1 MNDMPAPTSVT
12 APPPAGGGA
21 GGDKGDK
28 GDKKPSLYI
37 VDALNYLFRAF
48 HALPHLTTTKGVETG
63 AVYGLCQMLLRVA
76 REQSPTHICV
86 VYDAPGPNF
95 RHQIYSE
102 YKAHRPPMP
111 PELASQMPIV
121 DRVVDTFGIQ
131 TLAVPGFEADDVIA
145 TVTRLAVAGGM
156 EVVICSSDKDLM
168 QLCDENVNVLD
179 TMKNRRLGPAEVKE
193 KFGVSPAQVGDVLA
207 LMGDGID
214 NVPGV
219 DGIGPKT
226 ASELIGTFGSIDA
239 LYARLGEVKGK
250 RRETLAAARELVK
263 TSRELVAL
271 RDDVPLPKTLIDLH
285 RVEPDRDR
293 LLALFRELEFS
304 RLVEGMAPGAT
315 GAHAA
320 AMASMGVGAGAAR
333 APGAS
338 ADNEAAAPAPVVVRP
353 PPPPARVIL
362 DIAGLQALA
371 AEIAAAGEVGL
382 AVIAEGPVSVRA
394 DLVGIAF
401 ALPAPATN
409 DAGSATRAR
418 AYIPLCHRY
427 LGAPVCLRESDALA
441 VLGPILSSP
450 AVHKHAHDA
459 KLAEVLLLR
468 RGIVLAGLVSDSMI
482 ASYLLDA
489 SRTRYDLDVVAA
501 AEDRGEVVAR
511 TSWMGTGRNAHP
523 GSDLSV
529 EEVGTRIAAEAHA
542 ALALAEPQGRR
553 LATAHLDRLYHDLEL
568 PLSHVLARIECRGI
582 RLDVDYLRSLG
593 NEVSTSLVAL
603 EADIH
608 RLAGQTFN
616 INSNKQLADVLF
628 GKLALPVIRKTKTGA
643 STDADTLEELAA
655 LHPVPAKIVEF
666 RALAKLKG
674 TYIDALPALVD
685 PATSRLHTSFNQ
697 AVAATGRLSSSDPN
711 LQNIPIRSEVGRRI
725 RGAFLAK
732 PGYVIVSA
740 DYSQIELRIL
750 AHFSEDPAFLDAFR
764 TGQDIHLRTAAEVFG
779 VPPESVTAE
788 HRRVAKAINFGL
800 VFGQSD
806 FGLSQVLRI
815 PRAQARQYIDSYF
828 ARYVGVRRYME
839 RAISDARDTGEVSTL
854 LGRRR
859 PLPEIRAARA
869 QDRSYGERMARN
881 TPIQGSAADLLKLAM
896 IRVDAAL
903 ERERQDQRDSKDDA
917 QRRTSTPVAELLL
930 TVHDELVFE
939 VQQGAVDTFKQW
951 VKNEMES
958 VYALKVPL
966 VVDVG
971 AGPTWGDA
979 H

>member
-1 MNDMPAPTSVT
+1 
-12 APPPAGGGA
+12 
-21 GGDKGDK
+21 
-28 GDKKPSLYI
+28 
-37 VDALNYLFRAF
+37 
-48 HALPHLTTTKGVETG
+48 
-63 AVYGLCQMLLRVA
+63 
-76 REQSPTHICV
+76 
-86 VYDAPGPNF
+86 
-95 RHQIYSE
+95 
-102 YKAHRPPMP
+102 
-111 PELASQMPIV
+111 
-121 DRVVDTFGIQ
+121 
-131 TLAVPGFEADDVIA
+131 
-145 TVTRLAVAGGM
+145 M

-168 QLCDENVNVLD
+168 QLCDENVTVLD
-179 TMKNRRLGPAEVKE
+179 TMRNRRMGPAEVKE
-193 KFGVSPAQVGDVLA
+193 KFGVSPSQVGDVLA
-207 LMGDGID
+207 LMGDSVD

-226 ASELIGTFGSIDA
+226 AAELIGKFGSLDG
-239 LYARLGEVKGK
+239 LYAHLDEVKGK
-250 RRETLAAARELVK
+250 RRETLATAREAVRI
-263 TSRELVAL
+263 SRELVAL
-271 RDDVPLPKTLIDLH
+271 RDDLPLPKTLVELH
-285 RVEPDRDR
+285 RVEPDRDK
-293 LLALFRELEFS
+293 LLAVFRDLEFS
-304 RLVEGMAPGAT
+304 RLIEALTPGAT

-320 AMASMGVGAGAAR
+320 AMASMGLGDASPR
-333 APGAS
+333 APSRALADPLDAS
-338 ADNEAAAPAPVVVRP
+338 AGVDDARPAAPAPVVVRP
-353 PPPPARVIL
+353 PPPPARVIVDL
-362 DIAGLQALA
+362 AALQALA
-371 AEIAAAGEVGL
+371 AEITAAGEVGPRGDRRR
-382 AVIAEGPVSVRA
+382 AGQRPRRSRRHRVRA
-394 DLVGIAF
+394 AGDRDGN
-401 ALPAPATN
+401 APGT
-409 DAGSATRAR
+409 R
-418 AYIPLCHRY
+418 AYIPLRHRY
-427 LGAPVCLRESDALA
+427 LGAPVCLREPDVLE
-441 VLGPILSSP
+441 VLGPLLSSP
-450 AVHKHAHDA
+450 SVRKHAHDA

-468 RGIVLAGLVSDSMI
+468 RGIALDNLASDSMI
-482 ASYLLDA
+482 AAYLLDA

-501 AEDRGEVVAR
+501 GEDRGEAVAR
-511 TSWMGTGRNAHP
+511 TVWMGTGRNAHP
-523 GSDLSV
+523 ASDLPV
-529 EEVGTRIAAEAHA
+529 EEVGTRLAAEAYA
-542 ALALAEPQGRR
+542 ALALAEPQGRK
-553 LATAHLDRLYHDLEL
+553 LAAAHLDRLYQDLEL
-568 PLSHVLARIECRGI
+568 PLSHVLARIEIRGI
-582 RLDVDYLRSLG
+582 RLDVDYLRALG

-603 EADIH
+603 EAEIH
-608 RLAGQTFN
+608 SLAGQTFN

-628 GKLALPVIRKTKTGA
+628 GKLSLPVIRKTKTGA

-779 VPPESVTAE
+779 VPPESVTPE

-839 RAISDARDTGEVSTL
+839 RAIADARDSGEVTTL

-903 ERERQDQRDSKDDA
+903 EGERRSSA
-917 QRRTSTPVAELLL
+917 PGAELLL

-939 VQQGAVDTFKQW
+939 VPEAAVDTFKQW
-951 VKNEMES
+951 VKSEMES